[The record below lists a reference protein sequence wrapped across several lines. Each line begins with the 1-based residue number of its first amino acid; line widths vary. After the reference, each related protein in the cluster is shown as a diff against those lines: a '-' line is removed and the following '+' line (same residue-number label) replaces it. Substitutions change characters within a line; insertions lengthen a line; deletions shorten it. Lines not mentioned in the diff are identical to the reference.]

1 MASCVQQQNFLS
13 QLSSASMMSSLPA
26 QTMIS
31 PLSQDMTSP
40 ITSPTGSGDI
50 EIPMS
55 LSSTSLT
62 PAVSSQPYTAANLDN
77 LFSNGLSGQM
87 EINKQLMECLT
98 VALDEIRELR
108 KQLAER
114 SENSSPANTP
124 SPTIMDT
131 PMQTPS
137 PSEQQDMKKES
148 SLSPSPM
155 PSFEQ
160 SPAMPTMDWSV
171 LQTAAEASTTHR
183 GKRCRSDKSHVPA
196 ACRSIVKNVYREL
209 VRRSSINA
217 FDLHQGQESSHN
229 VMIYWKVIEHIK
241 KTNASCSWGDVDM
254 LYAIR
259 TYWRSL
265 RDDRQRELSGKK
277 YNHRRMIIRREIMK
291 RKLKSRQKAIA
302 LVSWVP
308 ELREHVTET
317 LNLDYMS
324 SEEEDNTVEC
334 REGPR
339 PRVVRRLA
347 WESEL
352 MTKCKEGLDLEFRKI
367 CSARQLKATAHV
379 YRRPDV
385 VSSRVKPAK
394 CPAWA
399 ADPTWDPESINQP
412 NTSLNFSDIAPS
424 MLPISQNIK
433 ELSFHNNSVQSYPV
447 LNSTQLQSAVLN
459 NSQLH
464 SAQSAVLNNSQLNNS
479 QLQNTLLNNSQL
491 QQSPLP
497 SSLSPPSF
505 NNLNLIS
512 TQSILYPLTSLTSL
526 TPNTETTETSSALPM
541 AGITTAMT
549 SQDTTSQND
558 DKAISQSVLQ
568 SLSDTDRKLVDSI
581 VETLSASNPL
591 VKDMNPLDVLLSL
604 NSSYDVN
611 SMLAPQ

>member
-1 MASCVQQQNFLS
+1 MFF
-13 QLSSASMMSSLPA
+13 
-26 QTMIS
+26 
-31 PLSQDMTSP
+31 
-40 ITSPTGSGDI
+40 IT
-50 EIPMS
+50 
-55 LSSTSLT
+55 LTSLFL
-62 PAVSSQPYTAANLDN
+62 P
-77 LFSNGLSGQM
+77 
-87 EINKQLMECLT
+87 
-98 VALDEIRELR
+98 
-108 KQLAER
+108 
-114 SENSSPANTP
+114 
-124 SPTIMDT
+124 
-131 PMQTPS
+131 
-137 PSEQQDMKKES
+137 
-148 SLSPSPM
+148 
-155 PSFEQ
+155 
-160 SPAMPTMDWSV
+160 
-171 LQTAAEASTTHR
+171 
-183 GKRCRSDKSHVPA
+183 
-196 ACRSIVKNVYREL
+196 
-209 VRRSSINA
+209 
-217 FDLHQGQESSHN
+217 
-229 VMIYWKVIEHIK
+229 
-241 KTNASCSWGDVDM
+241 
-254 LYAIR
+254 
-259 TYWRSL
+259 
-265 RDDRQRELSGKK
+265 
-277 YNHRRMIIRREIMK
+277 
-291 RKLKSRQKAIA
+291 
-302 LVSWVP
+302 
-308 ELREHVTET
+308 
-317 LNLDYMS
+317 
-324 SEEEDNTVEC
+324 
-334 REGPR
+334 
-339 PRVVRRLA
+339 
-347 WESEL
+347 
-352 MTKCKEGLDLEFRKI
+352 
-367 CSARQLKATAHV
+367 
-379 YRRPDV
+379 
-385 VSSRVKPAK
+385 
-394 CPAWA
+394 
-399 ADPTWDPESINQP
+399 QP